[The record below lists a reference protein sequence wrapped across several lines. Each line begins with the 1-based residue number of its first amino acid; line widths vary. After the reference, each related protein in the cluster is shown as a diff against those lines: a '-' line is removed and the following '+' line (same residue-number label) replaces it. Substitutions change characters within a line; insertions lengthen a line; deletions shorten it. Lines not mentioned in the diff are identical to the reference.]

1 MKKSNLTAIFILLML
16 TAVILSSCG
25 QASVGEVSSGGS
37 ESMTSEEGTSEEL
50 FVRINSDNASS
61 FTIVRPE
68 KCGSELINAASE
80 LRSAFEKAGLRIK
93 IKDDWVRKEE
103 TAPSGTPEILVGP
116 TNRAESRKY
125 YSKLKINDYIIAV
138 EGGRIIILGGSEE
151 ATQKAVNK
159 FISNYLSDVSEEI
172 SLPYEIL
179 QTYAGKYSATEV
191 ILCGQNISDY
201 QIVLPKNA
209 DHLLK
214 YAAHLISS
222 RVSEFCGSRVAAV
235 EENDA
240 TDQPKIILS
249 YENTSINEDEYLFVQ
264 EGENFSV
271 FATEKSIL
279 QSIRTLLLPLS
290 NSSSDSADIT
300 PNFGINKIISKT
312 YPLPSSLE
320 GKTPIGLCDQ
330 LNNKAVVI
338 DLSESD
344 PTSDAAVLWEWTPS
358 AKNGFSGAGFNN
370 RIDELKFRYS
380 EVLGKYI
387 VCVTSSSGF
396 MGIAEYPS
404 GQKIWEFN
412 ASGYGP
418 HSIEYLPNGL
428 VACALSGNSN
438 TEKGQIRIYA
448 SNSDG
453 TPSEIYI
460 KDSLVSAHAVHWDDE
475 LGILWAMGG
484 SEIIAY
490 EISGTPENPTMTRIE
505 GFGADIGSG
514 GHDFSA
520 DPNEDGLFWFSTS
533 SVNVFDKYENQIITN
548 FIGRNIITSK
558 SVKSICELPDGRV
571 IRTVA
576 TGVYQSHNT
585 DRFAVFTPV
594 GTNSYTKT
602 EYVFKDRAFYKA
614 RPFLLY

>member
-1 MKKSNLTAIFILLML
+1 MKTSNLTAIFILLML

-37 ESMTSEEGTSEEL
+37 ESATSEDGTSEEL
-50 FVRINSDNASS
+50 FVRINSDNAAS

-68 KCGSELINAASE
+68 KCDSELISAVSE
-80 LRSAFEKAGLRIK
+80 FRSALSRCGLDVK
-93 IKDDWVRKEE
+93 IKDDWVRDGES
-103 TAPSGTPEILVGP
+103 APAGTPEILVGN
-116 TNRAESRKY
+116 TNREESRKY
-125 YSKLKINDYIIAV
+125 YDRLKVDDYIIAV
-138 EGGRIIILGGSEE
+138 EGGRIIILGGSAQ
-151 ATQKAVNK
+151 ATQKAIDKFVSEYIKNFSGELK
-159 FISNYLSDVSEEI
+159 LPYQVLHTHTGRYSAVSVLLHGKDISSYQIVIPKSADHILRYAASFISNS
-172 SLPYEIL
+172 
-179 QTYAGKYSATEV
+179 
-191 ILCGQNISDY
+191 
-201 QIVLPKNA
+201 
-209 DHLLK
+209 
-214 YAAHLISS
+214 
-222 RVSEFCGSRVAAV
+222 VSEFCGSRVDVV
-235 EENDA
+235 EEGNDR
-240 TDQPKIILS
+240 DGPKIVIS
-249 YENTSINEDEYLFVQ
+249 YEGVSLNEDEYLFKT
-264 EGENFSV
+264 EGDSFGIFCGKRTV
-271 FATEKSIL
+271 L
-279 QSIRTLLLPLS
+279 QSVRALMSPLADG
-290 NSSSDSADIT
+290 SSDFVDIT
-300 PNFGINKIISKT
+300 PDEGLKKIST
-312 YPLPSSLE
+312 SAHPLPSSLE

-338 DLSESD
+338 DLSASD

-358 AKNGFSGAGFNN
+358 AKNGFSGAGFSN

-396 MGIAEYPS
+396 IGIAEYPS

-428 VACALSGNSN
+428 VACALSGNSS

-460 KDSLVSAHAVHWDDE
+460 KDSLASAHAVHWDDE

-490 EISGTPENPTMTRIE
+490 EISGTPKNPTMTRIE
-505 GFGADIGSG
+505 GFGANIGSG

-520 DPNEDGLFWFSTS
+520 DPNDDGLFWFSTS
-533 SVNVFDKYENQIITN
+533 SVNLFDKYENKVITSYTGKN
-548 FIGRNIITSK
+548 MITSK
-558 SVKSICELPDGRV
+558 SVKCICELPDGRV
-571 IRTVA
+571 LRTVA

-585 DRFAVFTPV
+585 DTLTVFTPNAV
-594 GTNSYTKT
+594 GNPSKT